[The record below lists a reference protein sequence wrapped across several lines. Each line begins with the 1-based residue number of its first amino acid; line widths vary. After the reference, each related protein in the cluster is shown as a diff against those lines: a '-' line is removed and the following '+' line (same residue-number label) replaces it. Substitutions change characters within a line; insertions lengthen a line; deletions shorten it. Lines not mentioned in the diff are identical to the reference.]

1 MRGFGENSYTC
12 LCGLKICNSRRH
24 SQHAHTQTYI
34 YKYTHLAYTCIPVC
48 DQPLYR
54 SKGAYI
60 GSLYVRMDRRVPC
73 PQSAVSVLLNYSL
86 SGTPSACYALS
97 VIKHIYNGT

>member
-1 MRGFGENSYTC
+1 MALEKILTC
-12 LCGLKICNSRRH
+12 VCGLKIFNTHWR
-24 SQHAHTQTYI
+24 SQHAHTQTYV
-34 YKYTHLAYTCIPVC
+34 YKYTRLAYTCITVC

-60 GSLYVRMDRRVPC
+60 GSSYVRMDRRVPC

-86 SGTPSACYALS
+86 SGTQSACYALS
-97 VIKHIYNGT
+97 VIKHVYNGT